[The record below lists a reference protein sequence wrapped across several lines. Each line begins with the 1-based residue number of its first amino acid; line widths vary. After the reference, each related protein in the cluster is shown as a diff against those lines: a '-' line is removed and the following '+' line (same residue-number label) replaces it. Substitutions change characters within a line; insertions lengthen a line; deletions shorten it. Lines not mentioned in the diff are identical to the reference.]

1 MSAITITVAGNLTGD
16 PELRFTPNGVAAATF
31 TVAVN
36 ERRRN
41 GAGEWE
47 DGPTSFVRVQCWRDM
62 AEHVCESLTRGSR
75 VVVTGAWRER
85 EWTTESGEKRRAWEL
100 TADDV
105 GASMRHATVKI
116 ARANRDS
123 SPAESQG
130 QGQGKQQRRPG
141 ADYPEDPPF

>member
-1 MSAITITVAGNLTGD
+1 MSAINITVAGNLTGD

-36 ERRRN
+36 ERRRTES
-41 GAGEWE
+41 GAWE
-47 DGPTSFVRVQCWRDM
+47 DGPTSFVRVQCWRDL
-62 AEHVCESLTRGSR
+62 AERVTESLTRGAR

-116 ARANRDS
+116 ARTQRDRA
-123 SPAESQG
+123 PDDVRPG
-130 QGQGKQQRRPG
+130 QGGQQRPAPQEG
-141 ADYPEDPPF
+141 EPPF